1 MRMNKL
7 LKVWK
12 LQNMACEKDWIDV
25 LSALLTPIIAFVAV
39 GIAVLQW
46 KINRNRLKHEL
57 FDRRY
62 EQYEAVQKFLGS
74 IFSSGKV
81 SVEAQ
86 ANYLNG
92 ITGIE
97 FTHSK
102 ELKDYL
108 HKNVWC
114 PAIDLEC
121 AQAEFDALVVGDE
134 RSRLV
139 RKAANIKIK
148 LREEMDS
155 IDDVFRPYL
164 HLGH

>member
-1 MRMNKL
+1 M
-7 LKVWK
+7 VGD
-12 LQNMACEKDWIDV
+12 KDWIDV
-25 LSALLTPIIAFVAV
+25 LSALLTPIIAFLAV

-74 IFSSGKV
+74 IFRSGKV
-81 SVEAQ
+81 SIEAQ
-86 ANYLNG
+86 SDYMSG
-92 ITGIE
+92 IVGIE
-97 FTHSK
+97 FTYSK
-102 ELKDYL
+102 ELKSYL

-121 AQAEFDALVVGDE
+121 TQAEFDGLMAGDE
-134 RSRLV
+134 RSALV
-139 RKAANIKIK
+139 RKAADIKIK
-148 LREEMDS
+148 LGEEMDR